1 MRIFVPN
8 IELSSARKAML
19 YYNITGDFIAKLVIN
34 EYHFIDIMDCNQLH
48 LRIAL
53 VYITSG
59 DHFFS

>member
-19 YYNITGDFIAKLVIN
+19 YYNITGGFIAKLVLN

-53 VYITSG
+53 VYITLG